1 MTIGERVLELK
12 RKNKEKQE
20 KEASVLYNNVQKPSK
35 NFRKRIQNY

>member
-20 KEASVLYNNVQKPSK
+20 KEASVLYNVSV
-35 NFRKRIQNY
+35 FFKRMLSGY